1 LIKYKLSIKYMKKVA
16 LLVLMLMVAATASLR
31 AISPS
36 DASHYRDP
44 HVSVGAPL
52 DSLLL
57 LGLGAAGVAYY
68 AGKKK
73 NAVK

>member
-1 LIKYKLSIKYMKKVA
+1 MKKVA
-16 LLVLMLMVAATASLR
+16 LLALMLMIAAPASLK
-31 AISPS
+31 AITPGD
-36 DASHYRDP
+36 DASHYRNP

-52 DSLLL
+52 DGLLL
-57 LGLGAAGVAYY
+57 LGLGAAGLAYY